1 MGRREGGRGR
11 AVGSGVASGVVC
23 VGLAGLR
30 MLENHLWT
38 AEAGDKSCGCGV
50 VVAVVVS
57 EFLRLC
63 FADLERISPLKL
75 STALFLFQ
83 Q

>member
-1 MGRREGGRGR
+1 MGWREGGRVR
-11 AVGSGVASGVVC
+11 AVGSGVGSGVC
-23 VGLAGLR
+23 VGLVGLR

-38 AEAGDKSCGCGV
+38 AEAGDKSSV
-50 VVAVVVS
+50 VVVVERMVS

-63 FADLERISPLKL
+63 FTDLERISPLKL
-75 STALFLFQ
+75 STALFPFQ

>member
-1 MGRREGGRGR
+1 MGWREGGRVR
-11 AVGSGVASGVVC
+11 AVGSGVGSGVLC
-23 VGLAGLR
+23 GGLAGLR

-38 AEAGDKSCGCGV
+38 AEAGDMSSGV
-50 VVAVVVS
+50 VVAVAVVS

>member
-1 MGRREGGRGR
+1 MGWREGGRVR
-11 AVGSGVASGVVC
+11 AVGSGVGSGVC
-23 VGLAGLR
+23 VGLVGLR

-38 AEAGDKSCGCGV
+38 AEDGDKSGV
-50 VVAVVVS
+50 VVVVERVVS

>member
-1 MGRREGGRGR
+1 MGWREGGRVR
-11 AVGSGVASGVVC
+11 AVGSGVGSGVC
-23 VGLAGLR
+23 VGLVGLR
-30 MLENHLWT
+30 MLENQLWT
-38 AEAGDKSCGCGV
+38 AEDGDKSGV
-50 VVAVVVS
+50 VVVVERVVS